1 MSKLEAQRPPAED
14 LADLSAPAPSRG
26 AGAAELLGPPGEPLA
41 PWEDL
46 TSTGAQENSADVAGG
61 ETTGRDSAS
70 RVEENAE
77 NAETG
82 GGSAGTGRPRSGRRP
97 TKTPR
102 SRAGGNSAAAV
113 YTSVGVRQ
121 RFERYRHK
129 TKQTNLQVVLEAVGS
144 KIDELEQIIA
154 DAKVNTT
161 PVNPLF
167 DADPSAVRYIGGGS
181 VQIGYIPTP
190 EQEKKLDEIGRRLGI
205 ETRSTWL
212 APVLNAFLPGHKDK
226 RRD

>member
-1 MSKLEAQRPPAED
+1 MSKLEAQKPPAAD
-14 LADLSAPAPSRG
+14 LADLSAPAPERS
-26 AGAAELLGPPGEPLA
+26 AGAADLLGPGEPIA
-41 PWEDL
+41 PWEPPPPPPSDEDSA
-46 TSTGAQENSADVAGG
+46 TTGAPDDAVDGSADGENENSTRDDTGSNGAG
-61 ETTGRDSAS
+61 R
-70 RVEENAE
+70 
-77 NAETG
+77 
-82 GGSAGTGRPRSGRRP
+82 GRRA

-102 SRAGGNSAAAV
+102 SRGAGNSAAAV

-144 KIDELEQIIA
+144 KYDELEQIIA
-154 DAKVNTT
+154 DSKVNTA
-161 PVNPLF
+161 PVNPIF
-167 DADPSAVRYIGGGS
+167 AADPSAVRYIGGGS

-190 EQEKKLDEIGRRLGI
+190 EQEEKLDEIGRRLGI

-212 APVLNAFLPGHKDK
+212 APVLNAFLPGQKDT